1 MTETTQNVAQLHD
14 LTSEIQQEEQDGSL
28 SNPTVR
34 KNSEIVTENFWD
46 ELQGVLKFYRE
57 KNP

>member
-14 LTSEIQQEEQDGSL
+14 LISEIQQEEQDGTL

-34 KNSEIVTENFWD
+34 KNNEIVTENFWD
-46 ELQGVLKFYRE
+46 ELQNRLKFYRE

>member
-1 MTETTQNVAQLHD
+1 MMKAKQKPTQLHD
-14 LTSEIQQEEQDGSL
+14 LLSIMQHEEQDGTL
-28 SNPTVR
+28 SNSTVR

-46 ELQGVLKFYRE
+46 ELQNRLKFYRE